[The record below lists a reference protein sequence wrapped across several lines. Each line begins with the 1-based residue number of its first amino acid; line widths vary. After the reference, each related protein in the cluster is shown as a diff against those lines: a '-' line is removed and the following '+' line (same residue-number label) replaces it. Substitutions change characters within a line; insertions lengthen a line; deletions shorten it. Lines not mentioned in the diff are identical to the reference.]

1 VNDLKQN
8 DFMNAVTD
16 FPIVVRPQGGLR
28 PCATCRV
35 RKISV
40 CDAIPEA
47 DLARLGACAIGCVAR
62 PGTLFIAESDP
73 ATAFFN
79 IISGTARLYKLLPD
93 GRRQITGFADGGN
106 FLGLAVS
113 DTYAFSAEAID
124 TVRYCIFPRIRLRAL
139 MRDFPHMEAR
149 LLKFASTEL
158 VAAQEQMLLLGRK
171 SAQERVASFLMA
183 RSRLAAAHD
192 FPAFFVLP
200 MARGDIAD
208 YLGITIET
216 VVRTLRKLRDGGMI
230 EVTNTSE
237 VLICDVTALQRLAD
251 GSSHR
256 E

>member
-1 VNDLKQN
+1 
-8 DFMNAVTD
+8 MNAITD
-16 FPIVVRPQGGLR
+16 FPIVLKPLGGLR
-28 PCATCRV
+28 PCATCSV
-35 RKISV
+35 RQISI

-47 DLARLGACAIGCVAR
+47 DLARLGASAIGGVAR

-139 MRDFPHMEAR
+139 MHDFPQMEAR

-171 SAQERVASFLMA
+171 SAQERVASFLTA
-183 RSRLAAAHD
+183 RSRLA
-192 FPAFFVLP
+192 PAQGSPACFILP

-216 VVRTLRKLRDGGMI
+216 VVRTLRKLRDEGMI
-230 EVTNTSE
+230 AVTNTSE
-237 VLICDVTALQRLAD
+237 VVICDAMALQSLAS
-251 GSSHR
+251 GSHR
-256 E
+256 S

>member
-1 VNDLKQN
+1 
-8 DFMNAVTD
+8 MNAITA
-16 FPIVVRPQGGLR
+16 FPIVLKPLGGLR
-28 PCATCRV
+28 PCATCSV
-35 RKISV
+35 RQISI
-40 CDAIPEA
+40 CDAIPET
-47 DLARLGACAIGCVAR
+47 DLARLGACAIGGVAR
-62 PGTLFIAESDP
+62 PGTLFIAEADP

-79 IISGTARLYKLLPD
+79 ITSGTARLYKLLPD

-124 TVRYCIFPRIRLRAL
+124 TVRYCIFPRLRLRAL
-139 MRDFPHMEAR
+139 MQDFPHMEAR

-183 RSRLAAAHD
+183 RSRLAATREC
-192 FPAFFVLP
+192 VLP

-216 VVRTLRKLRDGGMI
+216 VVRTLRKLRNEGMI

-237 VLICDVTALQRLAD
+237 VVICDRTALQCLAS
-251 GSSHR
+251 GSHR
-256 E
+256 D

>member
-1 VNDLKQN
+1 
-8 DFMNAVTD
+8 MNAITD
-16 FPIVVRPQGGLR
+16 FPIVLKPLGGLR
-28 PCATCRV
+28 PCATCSV
-35 RKISV
+35 RQISICGV
-40 CDAIPEA
+40 IPEA
-47 DLARLGACAIGCVAR
+47 DLARLGASAIGGVAR

-93 GRRQITGFADGGN
+93 GRRQITGFADAGN

-139 MRDFPHMEAR
+139 MQDFPQMEAR

-183 RSRLAAAHD
+183 RSRLAAAQGS
-192 FPAFFVLP
+192 PACFILP

-216 VVRTLRKLRDGGMI
+216 VVRTLRKLRDEGMI
-230 EVTNTSE
+230 AVTNTSE
-237 VLICDVTALQRLAD
+237 VVICDAMALQFLAS
-251 GSSHR
+251 GSHR
-256 E
+256 G

>member
-1 VNDLKQN
+1 
-8 DFMNAVTD
+8 MNTAMD
-16 FPIVVRPQGGLR
+16 FPVVLKPPGGIR
-28 PCATCRV
+28 PCGTCSV
-35 RKISV
+35 RQLSI
-40 CDAIPEA
+40 CDAVPEA
-47 DLARLGACAIGCVAR
+47 DLTRLGACAIGGVAR
-62 PGTLFIAESDP
+62 PGTLFIAEADP

-93 GRRQITGFADGGN
+93 GRRQITGFADAGN

-124 TVRYCIFPRIRLRAL
+124 TVRYCIFPRVRLRTL
-139 MRDFPHMEAR
+139 MQDFPHLEAR

-183 RSRLAAAHD
+183 RSRLAGVQDSSAC
-192 FPAFFVLP
+192 FVLP

-216 VVRTLRKLRDGGMI
+216 VVRTLRKLRNEGMI
-230 EVTNTSE
+230 EIINTAE
-237 VLICDVTALQRLAD
+237 VVLSNRAELQNLAD
-251 GSSHR
+251 GLRRS
-256 E
+256 

>member
-1 VNDLKQN
+1 
-8 DFMNAVTD
+8 MNAVTD
-16 FPIVVRPQGGLR
+16 FPIVLRPLGGLR
-28 PCATCRV
+28 PCATCGV
-35 RKISV
+35 RQISI

-47 DLARLGACAIGCVAR
+47 DLARLGACAIGGIAR
-62 PGTLFIAESDP
+62 PGTLFVAESDL

-93 GRRQITGFADGGN
+93 GRRQITGFADGGS

-139 MRDFPHMEAR
+139 MRDFPHLETR

-171 SAQERVASFLMA
+171 SAQERVASFLVA
-183 RSRLAAAHD
+183 RSRLAAAQGP
-192 FPAFFVLP
+192 PACFVLP

-216 VVRTLRKLRDGGMI
+216 VVRTLRKLRNEGMI
-230 EVTNTSE
+230 KVTNTSE
-237 VLICDVTALQRLAD
+237 VVICNVMALHHLAN
-251 GSSHR
+251 GSHKS
-256 E
+256 